1 MKLTTTERDI
11 IGVIMNCMF
20 FNTGITSIEEHRQEY
35 PGVTLTNIDDGHVCH
50 LTIST
55 DSQFFNRL
63 SDELEY
69 KAVLDCYEEIEE
81 IGYSDCISI
90 PLERPVGLSIFL
102 SQYCDNLCWL
112 NKVVIGVRVSGIYID
127 FDRIEKLLLKMKQCS
142 TYGVVVDTKKL
153 IDKIY
158 ANIRNGVYD
167 INITE
172 DDEYI

>member
-1 MKLTTTERDI
+1 M
-11 IGVIMNCMF
+11 
-20 FNTGITSIEEHRQEY
+20 
-35 PGVTLTNIDDGHVCH
+35 P
-50 LTIST
+50 
-55 DSQFFNRL
+55 
-63 SDELEY
+63 DE
-69 KAVLDCYEEIEE
+69 
-81 IGYSDCISI
+81 
-90 PLERPVGLSIFL
+90 
-102 SQYCDNLCWL
+102 YCDNLCWL

>member
-1 MKLTTTERDI
+1 MKKEIKTTERDI
-11 IGVIMNCMF
+11 IGVIMNCLF
-20 FNTGITSIEEHRQEY
+20 FNTGIISIEDHHKEY

-69 KAVLDCYEEIEE
+69 KGVLDCYEEIEA
-81 IGYSDCISI
+81 IGYSDCIL

-142 TYGVVVDTKKL
+142 AHGVMVDTKKL

-172 DDEYI
+172 DEYI